1 MKKLN
6 LLFLVLFAITMSC
19 NSDPKDN
26 LVVLVKYKTQPN
38 KNIDAIDALKTLIT
52 EVKKEDH
59 FQQIRMYVDPEDNS
73 NILLYEEWDNEN
85 YYNNEHLQTNHFL
98 KFKEQSSSFLVGPP
112 EITFWKLNETY

>member
-6 LLFLVLFAITMSC
+6 LLFLLLFAVVISC
-19 NSDPKDN
+19 NSDSKDN
-26 LVVLVKYKTQPN
+26 VVVLVKYKTQPN
-38 KNIDAIDALKTLIT
+38 KNIDAIDALKTLIS

-59 FQQIRMYVDPEDNS
+59 FQQIRMYVDPQNNS

-85 YYNNEHLQTNHFL
+85 YYNNEHLKTPHFL
-98 KFKEQSSSFLVGPP
+98 KFKELSSAFLVGPP